1 MFKQL
6 RTSTAVR
13 SDRERSTASSNI
25 AFTLQRPTI
34 MQGGKIRA
42 QNPSTTHD
50 VFNPKDLTTVDA
62 SAQGVFR
69 TSSPKLE
76 NQIVFSLSHF
86 F

>member
-1 MFKQL
+1 
-6 RTSTAVR
+6 
-13 SDRERSTASSNI
+13 
-25 AFTLQRPTI
+25 

-50 VFNPKDLTTVDA
+50 VFKPKDLTTVDA
-62 SAQGVFR
+62 ISPGVFR